1 MKIPPILE
9 IGGVLISS
17 DILTEC
23 FCCDYE
29 KCKGICCVEGTAGA
43 PVTMDE
49 IAAMEDRLDE
59 VWPLLSASAQSVID
73 RQGVAYAD
81 EEGDMVTSI
90 VCGKEC
96 VFAKENDGC
105 WLCMLEKQYREK
117 NSSFSHSLNFS
128 FSQFLNNMTTIE
140 LDMIQ
145 TAGLGA
151 LALFVGMILTR
162 KIAFLQKFCVPSP
175 VSGGI
180 IFSLLTLA
188 LYGWFHVEVSFDG
201 TLKDVFMLA
210 FFTSVGFQSDL
221 KVIKQGGKLLVI
233 MLALLVVIIAM
244 QNLMPMGVTRLMGA
258 HPLIGMASGSISMT
272 GGHGTA
278 GGFASVLEQ
287 LGLHGAGTI
296 GMAAA
301 TFGLIA
307 GSMLGGPL
315 AERIIQTKLTHEQMQ
330 QDAEID
336 PAMAG
341 IESDEA
347 SPSGRAQR
355 ISTNEQ
361 EFQQYAK
368 AAYWIILV
376 MGAGT
381 LLSWLLAKTG
391 ITFPTYF
398 GALILAAV
406 VRNVMGF
413 VSYKEDGQWV
423 KADKLLD
430 MERII
435 SVGNICLAMFLGMA
449 MISLKLWELHSLAL
463 PLIIILVSQVLMMAL
478 FAYFVA
484 FPLLGRDYDAAVLC
498 AGICGFGLGATPNA
512 MANMSAVCYKY
523 HYTVKPFLI
532 VPIIGA
538 MFADMINTG
547 IISIFL
553 NML

>member
-1 MKIPPILE
+1 M
-9 IGGVLISS
+9 
-17 DILTEC
+17 
-23 FCCDYE
+23 
-29 KCKGICCVEGTAGA
+29 
-43 PVTMDE
+43 
-49 IAAMEDRLDE
+49 
-59 VWPLLSASAQSVID
+59 AS
-73 RQGVAYAD
+73 
-81 EEGDMVTSI
+81 
-90 VCGKEC
+90 
-96 VFAKENDGC
+96 
-105 WLCMLEKQYREK
+105 
-117 NSSFSHSLNFS
+117 
-128 FSQFLNNMTTIE
+128 IE

-145 TAGLGA
+145 TAGIGA
-151 LALFVGMILTR
+151 LALIVGMVLTR
-162 KIAFLQKFCVPSP
+162 KVAFLQKFCVPSP

-188 LYGWFHVEVSFDG
+188 LYGWCHIEVSFDG

-233 MLALLVVIIAM
+233 MLTLLVAIIAL
-244 QNLMPMGVTRLMGA
+244 QNLMPMGITRLMGVD
-258 HPLIGMASGSISMT
+258 PLIGMASGSISMT

-278 GGFASVLEQ
+278 GGFANVLEGM
-287 LGLHGAGTI
+287 GLSGAGTI

-307 GSMLGGPL
+307 GSMIDGPL
-315 AERIIQTKLTHEQMQ
+315 AERIIRAKLTHEQVQ
-330 QDAEID
+330 PQDEEID

-347 SPSGRAQR
+347 SPTGRAKR
-355 ISTNEQ
+355 ISTNEH

-368 AAYWIILV
+368 ASYCIILV
-376 MGAGT
+376 MGGGT

-391 ITFPTYF
+391 VTFPTYF
-398 GALILAAV
+398 GALILAAIA
-406 VRNVMGF
+406 RNTFGF
-413 VSYKEDGQWV
+413 VSYKDDGKWV

-435 SVGNICLAMFLGMA
+435 SVGNICLSLFLGMA
-449 MISLKLWELHSLAL
+449 MISLKLWELQSLAL

-478 FAYFVA
+478 FAFFVA

-498 AGICGFGLGATPNA
+498 AGICGFSLGATPNA

-523 HYTVKPFLI
+523 RYTVKPFLI

-538 MFADMINTG
+538 MFADLINTG
-547 IISIFL
+547 MITLFL
-553 NML
+553 NIL

>member
-1 MKIPPILE
+1 
-9 IGGVLISS
+9 
-17 DILTEC
+17 
-23 FCCDYE
+23 
-29 KCKGICCVEGTAGA
+29 
-43 PVTMDE
+43 
-49 IAAMEDRLDE
+49 
-59 VWPLLSASAQSVID
+59 
-73 RQGVAYAD
+73 
-81 EEGDMVTSI
+81 
-90 VCGKEC
+90 
-96 VFAKENDGC
+96 
-105 WLCMLEKQYREK
+105 
-117 NSSFSHSLNFS
+117 
-128 FSQFLNNMTTIE
+128 MTTIE

-145 TAGLGA
+145 TAAIGA
-151 LALFVGMILTR
+151 LALMAGMVLTR
-162 KIAFLQKFCVPSP
+162 KVALLQRYCVPSP

-188 LYGWFHVEVSFDG
+188 LYGWCDVEVSFDG

-221 KVIKQGGKLLVI
+221 RVIKQGGKALLV
-233 MLALLVVIIAM
+233 MLGLLVVIITL
-244 QNLMPMGVTRLMGA
+244 QNLMPMGITRFMGVD
-258 HPLIGMASGSISMT
+258 PLIGMAAGSISMT

-278 GGFASVLEQ
+278 GGFASVLEGM
-287 LGLHGAGTI
+287 GLHGSGTI

-315 AERIIQTKLTHEQMQ
+315 AEKIIHTKLTHEQMQ
-330 QDAEID
+330 PQDEEID

-347 SPSGRAQR
+347 SPAGREKR
-355 ISTNEQ
+355 VSTNEQ

-368 AAYWIILV
+368 ATYCILLV

-381 LLSWLLAKTG
+381 LMSWLLTKTG

-398 GALILAAV
+398 GALILAAI

-413 VSYKEDGQWV
+413 LRYKEDGKWV
-423 KADKLLD
+423 RAEKSLD
-430 MERII
+430 MDRIV
-435 SVGNICLAMFLGMA
+435 SVGNICLSLFLGMA
-449 MISLKLWELHSLAL
+449 MISLKLWELQSLAL
-463 PLIIILVSQVLMMAL
+463 PLIVILVSQIVMMGL
-478 FAYFVA
+478 FVFFVA

-523 HYTVKPFLI
+523 RYTVKPFLI

-538 MFADMINTG
+538 MFADLINTA
-547 IISIFL
+547 IITTFL
-553 NML
+553 NLL

>member
-1 MKIPPILE
+1 MFNIQC
-9 IGGVLISS
+9 S
-17 DILTEC
+17 
-23 FCCDYE
+23 
-29 KCKGICCVEGTAGA
+29 
-43 PVTMDE
+43 
-49 IAAMEDRLDE
+49 
-59 VWPLLSASAQSVID
+59 
-73 RQGVAYAD
+73 
-81 EEGDMVTSI
+81 MV
-90 VCGKEC
+90 
-96 VFAKENDGC
+96 N
-105 WLCMLEKQYREK
+105 
-117 NSSFSHSLNFS
+117 
-128 FSQFLNNMTTIE
+128 

-145 TAGLGA
+145 TAGIGA
-151 LALFVGMILTR
+151 LALLVGMVLTR
-162 KIAFLQKFCVPSP
+162 KVAFLQKFCVPSP

-221 KVIKQGGKLLVI
+221 KVIRQGGKLLVI
-233 MLALLVVIIAM
+233 MLSLLVAIIAL
-244 QNLMPMGVTRLMGA
+244 QNLMPIGITKLMGVN
-258 HPLIGMASGSISMT
+258 PLIGMASGSISMT

-278 GGFASVLEQ
+278 GGFARVLEGM
-287 LGLHGAGTI
+287 GLHGAGTI

-307 GSMLGGPL
+307 GSMIGGPL
-315 AERIIQTKLTHEQMQ
+315 AERIIRTKLTHEQMQ
-330 QDAEID
+330 PQDEDID

-347 SPSGRAQR
+347 SPTGRTKR
-355 ISTNEQ
+355 VSTNEQ

-368 AAYWIILV
+368 ASYSILLV

-398 GALILAAV
+398 GALILAAI
-406 VRNVMGF
+406 VRNTIGF
-413 VSYKEDGQWV
+413 ISYKDDGKMV

-435 SVGNICLAMFLGMA
+435 SVGNICLSLFLGMA
-449 MISLKLWELHSLAL
+449 MISLKLWELQSLAL
-463 PLIIILVSQVLMMAL
+463 PLIVILVSQVLMMAL
-478 FAYFVA
+478 YAYFVA

-498 AGICGFGLGATPNA
+498 AGMCGFGLGATPNA

-523 HYTVKPFLI
+523 RYTVKPFLI

-538 MFADMINTG
+538 MFADLINTG
-547 IISIFL
+547 MITLFL
-553 NML
+553 NLL